1 MKKDRRRLVLNGSDD
16 AYARREAV
24 KDGGSTA
31 EDGAGFH
38 REPVRAKAAQQ
49 REPASRSEQE
59 QVARDERPGEQSRG
73 GSTPPAKQSVQGI
86 QVNYRLN
93 LGEELSERLQYLAD
107 THDQSIKLVMKGLRT
122 RAADRF
128 RTLASGSTKP
138 EIPDPAPGG
147 LATRF
152 ATAYCGADAAK
163 LNAWF
168 DPFGLGVAKD
178 AIKPILVALFQEEAE
193 AICDGVEMPRNGPP
207 R

>member
-49 REPASRSEQE
+49 REPASRSERE
-59 QVARDERPGEQSRG
+59 PVTGDERPGEQSRG

-107 THDQSIKLVMKGLRT
+107 THDQSIKLLMKGLRGKAT
-122 RAADRF
+122 ERF
-128 RTLASGSTKP
+128 R
-138 EIPDPAPGG
+138 EV
-147 LATRF
+147 
-152 ATAYCGADAAK
+152 ATAAAK
-163 LNAWF
+163 PRISVPATGGKSIRYATSISGDMAETLNAWF

-178 AIKPILVALFQEEAE
+178 ACKPILIWLFQEEATTL
-193 AICDGVEMPRNGPP
+193 CDAVEGVGADAE
-207 R
+207 